1 MDGGTKSRTLGS
13 KCSCPAGVCRFID
26 VGLLMYTALVQVKV
40 CCLLI
45 CFTKLNLNFSFWLKR
60 GGTI

>member
-40 CCLLI
+40 FFFFFKFAL
-45 CFTKLNLNFSFWLKR
+45 TK
-60 GGTI
+60 